1 MSEKLSTS
9 LCNTKA
15 GDFWQR
21 VKAMKSSRSSLP
33 PTVDGISCE
42 EGIATNFCTKFSD
55 LLNNDN
61 LNQRDTISDKI
72 LQLTTSPDLANEVIT
87 DSLVH
92 EALLCLGK
100 DKSDDSGLSSNHLI
114 LAASVLSTPLA
125 YLFTAILRHGYM
137 SAALRDCTLV
147 PIPKPNKDSTV
158 SDNYR
163 PIALAPNLSKVLEK
177 CILLKYPTCFKTSDM
192 QFGFKSGF
200 STELCTGV
208 VKSVITRYLHNE
220 TNVFGCFLDASK
232 AFDRVNHAHL
242 FDILLKRGLPCT
254 VLRLLMHWY
263 KDQSLSIRWNTCY
276 SQPFSVSN
284 GVRQG
289 GVLSPILFTVYL
301 DELFARLSNL
311 GVGCHFGN
319 TFVGGLG
326 YADDIVLLAPSPS
339 ALRMLLRECEVFAL
353 QFGLT
358 FNAAK
363 TQLICFQRAKMK
375 TFPPTGVFTFF
386 GTHLTFS
393 ERVNHLGHML
403 HYTLDDSKDICR
415 ASSDLCRKANYLLH
429 VFSKCSPLVKTK
441 IIASHCLSLYGCM
454 SWKISNKH
462 IKALEVTL
470 NNVLRKIWKLPR
482 SCHTGILHC
491 VAGIESVYNQ
501 IIHRSRRFIERAT
514 KSESPLLRT
523 VFQWSVEHMYTVHGF
538 NLAHNTSY
546 ARLYTDTDKQC
557 GDYIRDIRRGL
568 LTFESLDVMKTVVY
582 SICCD

>member
-1 MSEKLSTS
+1 
-9 LCNTKA
+9 
-15 GDFWQR
+15 
-21 VKAMKSSRSSLP
+21 
-33 PTVDGISCE
+33 
-42 EGIATNFCTKFSD
+42 
-55 LLNNDN
+55 
-61 LNQRDTISDKI
+61 
-72 LQLTTSPDLANEVIT
+72 
-87 DSLVH
+87 
-92 EALLCLGK
+92 
-100 DKSDDSGLSSNHLI
+100 
-114 LAASVLSTPLA
+114 
-125 YLFTAILRHGYM
+125 
-137 SAALRDCTLV
+137 
-147 PIPKPNKDSTV
+147 
-158 SDNYR
+158 
-163 PIALAPNLSKVLEK
+163 
-177 CILLKYPTCFKTSDM
+177 M

-319 TFVGGLG
+319 SFVGGLG

-403 HYTLDDSKDICR
+403 HYTL
-415 ASSDLCRKANYLLH
+415 
-429 VFSKCSPLVKTK
+429 
-441 IIASHCLSLYGCM
+441 G
-454 SWKISNKH
+454 
-462 IKALEVTL
+462 
-470 NNVLRKIWKLPR
+470 
-482 SCHTGILHC
+482 
-491 VAGIESVYNQ
+491 
-501 IIHRSRRFIERAT
+501 RF
-514 KSESPLLRT
+514 
-523 VFQWSVEHMYTVHGF
+523 
-538 NLAHNTSY
+538 
-546 ARLYTDTDKQC
+546 
-557 GDYIRDIRRGL
+557 
-568 LTFESLDVMKTVVY
+568 
-582 SICCD
+582 